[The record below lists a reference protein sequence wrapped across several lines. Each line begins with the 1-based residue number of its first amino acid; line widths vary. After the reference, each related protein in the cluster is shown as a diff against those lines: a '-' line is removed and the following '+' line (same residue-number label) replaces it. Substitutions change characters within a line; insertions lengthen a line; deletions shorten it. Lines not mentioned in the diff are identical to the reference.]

1 MVESN
6 IRPVRRG
13 IIVAIAVLTVGIS
26 ALSSCTSRSPTSPSV
41 LQEKMQ
47 VRVQELPA
55 SRATAAQG
63 GQLAVAAHQ
72 HLGCALALGGLVAE
86 ALGHRVLQVEHQP
99 VLAPARQGQHPPQGR
114 GRLLAVRGA
123 GSPVSASLR
132 PYSTAKAGG
141 TTSAPLVLRGEGAY
155 SI

>member
-72 HLGCALALGGLVAE
+72 HLPHRGNGIGWAARGHSVLQLCESVPRDREAPGALGDVL
-86 ALGHRVLQVEHQP
+86 LGT
-99 VLAPARQGQHPPQGR
+99 G
-114 GRLLAVRGA
+114 
-123 GSPVSASLR
+123 
-132 PYSTAKAGG
+132 
-141 TTSAPLVLRGEGAY
+141 APLHIARPGYCSVAAGPLRALEGSGAPRRGSLY
-155 SI
+155 QGCL